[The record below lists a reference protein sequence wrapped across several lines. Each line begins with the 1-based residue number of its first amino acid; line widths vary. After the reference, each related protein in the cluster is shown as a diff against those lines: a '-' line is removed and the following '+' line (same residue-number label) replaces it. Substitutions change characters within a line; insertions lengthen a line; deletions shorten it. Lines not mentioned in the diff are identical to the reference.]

1 MPVLL
6 DTNVVSELMRKFPNP
21 TVESWTS
28 NHLLEDLFFSAVGE
42 VELRYG
48 AACRQDADDRR

>member
-6 DTNVVSELMRKFPNP
+6 DTNAVSELMLKFPNP
-21 TVESWTS
+21 TVEAWTS

-42 VELRYG
+42 
-48 AACRQDADDRR
+48 ADLATVLPSWR